1 MKPEENMMGIG
12 ETGPSPRR
20 PSLAWTAFSQM
31 LLIPVLSLDPS
42 SAAAQAEAQYPAKPI
57 RIVVAYTPAG
67 TTDILAR
74 AIGQKFTETWKQPVI
89 VDNRPGANG
98 NIGTEV
104 AAKAPADGYTLL
116 MGTAGTH
123 GVNPGLYPK
132 LPYDAVKDFAPVSL
146 TALVPNILV
155 VHNSLPV
162 KNVQELVVYAKKN
175 PGKLSFGSPGIGS
188 TGHLSAELFKTLA
201 GIDMVHVAYK
211 GSAPTLQDLLGGQ
224 IQIVIDN
231 IPPYLPQV
239 KAGKIRAL
247 AVTPAKR
254 SPAAP
259 DLPTMAEAGVKGY
272 DAASWF
278 GLLAPAGTPAEI
290 VDKLSEETRRI
301 LSQPDVRDKLLSL
314 GAQPAGS
321 TPDEF
326 ARFIE
331 AEIAKWGRVIRA
343 ANVTLQ

>member
-1 MKPEENMMGIG
+1 MRLEKTIG
-12 ETGPSPRR
+12 ARPRFAKWCLSPI
-20 PSLAWTAFSQM
+20 LA
-31 LLIPVLSLDPS
+31 LCLCD
-42 SAAAQAEAQYPAKPI
+42 AAQAQYPVRPI
-57 RIVVAYTPAG
+57 RIIVAYTPAG

-74 AIGQKFTETWKQPVI
+74 AIGQKFTEAWKQPVI
-89 VDNRPGANG
+89 VENRPGANG

-123 GVNPGLYPK
+123 AVNPGLYPK
-132 LPYDAVKDFAPVSL
+132 LPYDAVGDFAPVSL
-146 TALVPNILV
+146 TAIVPNILV
-155 VHNSLPV
+155 IHNALPA
-162 KNVQELVVYAKKN
+162 KNVQDLIAYAKKN

-188 TGHLSAELFKTLA
+188 TGHLSAELFKSLA

-211 GSAPTLQDLLGGQ
+211 GSAPTLQDLMGGQ
-224 IQIVIDN
+224 VQVVIDN
-231 IPPYLPQV
+231 IPPYLPHV

-247 AVTPAKR
+247 AVTPSKR
-254 SPAAP
+254 SPAVP
-259 DLPTMAEAGVKGY
+259 ELPTMAEAGVKGY

-278 GLLAPAGTPAEI
+278 GLFAPGGTPAEV

-301 LSQPDVRDKLLSL
+301 LALPDMRDKLLGL
-314 GAQPAGS
+314 GAQPSGS
-321 TPDEF
+321 TPEEF

-331 AEIAKWGRVIRA
+331 AEIAKWGRVIRS

>member
-1 MKPEENMMGIG
+1 VKPDAMKTMHESG
-12 ETGPSPRR
+12 
-20 PSLAWTAFSQM
+20 
-31 LLIPVLSLDPS
+31 LLWLTPILWLCCAG
-42 SAAAQAEAQYPAKPI
+42 AAHAQTPYPAKPI
-57 RIVVAYTPAG
+57 RIIVAYTPAG

-74 AIGQKFTETWKQPVI
+74 AIGQKFTEAWKQPVI

-104 AAKAPADGYTLL
+104 AAKSPADGYALL

-123 GVNPGLYPK
+123 GINPGLYPK
-132 LPYDAVKDFAPVSL
+132 LPFDPVKDFAPISL
-146 TALVPNILV
+146 AAIVPNILV

-162 KNVQELVVYAKKN
+162 KNLQELITYAKKN
-175 PGKLSFGSPGIGS
+175 PGRLSFGSPGIGS

-201 GIDMVHVAYK
+201 GINMTHVAYK
-211 GSAPTLQDLLGGQ
+211 GSAPTLQDLMGGQ
-224 IQIVIDN
+224 IQVVIDN
-231 IPPYLPQV
+231 IPPYLPHV

-259 DLPTMAEAGVKGY
+259 ELPTMAEAGVKGY

-278 GLLAPAGTPAEI
+278 GLFAPAGTPAEI
-290 VDKLSEETRRI
+290 VDKISEETRRI
-301 LSQPDVRDKLLSL
+301 LGMPDVREKLLSL

-321 TPDEF
+321 TPEEF
-326 ARFIE
+326 AHFIDS
-331 AEIAKWGRVIRA
+331 EIAKWARVIRS

>member
-1 MKPEENMMGIG
+1 MRLEKTIG
-12 ETGPSPRR
+12 ARPRWAKWCLSPI
-20 PSLAWTAFSQM
+20 LA
-31 LLIPVLSLDPS
+31 LCLGG
-42 SAAAQAEAQYPAKPI
+42 AAQAQYPVRPI
-57 RIVVAYTPAG
+57 RIIVAYTPAG

-74 AIGQKFTETWKQPVI
+74 AIGQKFTEAWKQPVI
-89 VDNRPGANG
+89 VENRPGANG

-123 GVNPGLYPK
+123 AVNPGLYPK
-132 LPYDAVKDFAPVSL
+132 LPYDAVGDFAPVSL
-146 TALVPNILV
+146 TAIVPNILV
-155 VHNSLPV
+155 IHNALPA
-162 KNVQELVVYAKKN
+162 KNVQDLIAYAKKN

-188 TGHLSAELFKTLA
+188 TGHLSAELFKSLA

-211 GSAPTLQDLLGGQ
+211 GSAPTLQDLMGGQ
-224 IQIVIDN
+224 VQVVIDN
-231 IPPYLPQV
+231 IPPYLPHV

-247 AVTPAKR
+247 AVTPSKR
-254 SPAAP
+254 SPAVP
-259 DLPTMAEAGVKGY
+259 ELPTMAEAGVKGY

-278 GLLAPAGTPAEI
+278 GLFAPGGTPAEV

-301 LSQPDVRDKLLSL
+301 LALPDMRDKLLGL
-314 GAQPAGS
+314 GAQPSGS
-321 TPDEF
+321 TPEEF

-331 AEIAKWGRVIRA
+331 AEIAKWGRVIRS